1 MIVGGKRKWNYFKS
15 EFDPSTVGILLTSH
29 PRQQLFWNECLPSW
43 DNSPYFVLLGYD
55 DVDIERIKKPLS
67 KFSGIKEVFVTGT
80 RHGHLAGE
88 LQQLKMGFEILYNK
102 GFHYVLKLA
111 ADFRV
116 GNLDGIEYLWEAL
129 ESKKFPIPGDATLGA
144 QVIGDQTAWMFGF
157 AGILHALFRN
167 FNHHT
172 KRGGSAE
179 LFYMRHR
186 RSMNVTMTKLPM
198 RIFDILD
205 MLHVQGQYARD
216 NKMTIQQTWD
226 VGEVW

>member
-116 GNLDGIEYLWEAL
+116 GNLDGIEYLWEAVL
-129 ESKKFPIPGDATLGA
+129 KSSGIRLHGCLGLPGSFTL
-144 QVIGDQTAWMFGF
+144 
-157 AGILHALFRN
+157 
-167 FNHHT
+167 
-172 KRGGSAE
+172 S
-179 LFYMRHR
+179 
-186 RSMNVTMTKLPM
+186 SVTSITTQ
-198 RIFDILD
+198 RE
-205 MLHVQGQYARD
+205 
-216 NKMTIQQTWD
+216 
-226 VGEVW
+226 VGVLSYSICDTDGP